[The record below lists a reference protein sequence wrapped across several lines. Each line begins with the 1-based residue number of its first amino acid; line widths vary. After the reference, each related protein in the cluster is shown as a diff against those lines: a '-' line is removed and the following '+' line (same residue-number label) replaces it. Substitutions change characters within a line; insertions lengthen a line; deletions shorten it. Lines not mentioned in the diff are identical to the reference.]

1 MLAAWC
7 GRQHECVW
15 CIGALSGVWEDT
27 ACCHVW
33 GFGPWCGWWVVVFSC
48 CGHRCRLGL
57 LSGWWWWLVLCENW
71 IVDASILIFL

>member
-27 ACCHVW
+27 ACCHAW
-33 GFGPWCGWWVVVFSC
+33 GFGPWCGWWVVVFFLLRSS
-48 CGHRCRLGL
+48 LPAGL
-57 LSGWWWWLVLCENW
+57 VVWLV
-71 IVDASILIFL
+71 VVVGVV